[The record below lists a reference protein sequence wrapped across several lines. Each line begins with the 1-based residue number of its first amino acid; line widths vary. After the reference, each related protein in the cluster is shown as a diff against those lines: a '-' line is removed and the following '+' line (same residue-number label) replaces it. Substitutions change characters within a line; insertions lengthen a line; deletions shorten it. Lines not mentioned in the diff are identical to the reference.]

1 MPIDNTKYLKAIE
14 QALESQE
21 FASDEEMNAYI
32 QKNFVGRN
40 IADIGDEFDNS
51 EFANTPRGK
60 AEAKLERID
69 PSDSDA
75 NNRRHALA
83 ATKIDPSCTDAWY
96 ALGQTYETPAKAKQ
110 AYQKAI
116 NLGKKEFPSLIEDSL
131 TLAEKGNPDE
141 KSSLWG
147 YHETRSFLMAY
158 ERLAEL
164 YASQDKLDQAIATYE
179 EILRLN
185 GNDNQGI
192 RYTLL
197 PMYLMHEPNAKIK
210 KLLASYPDD
219 SDPQWLF
226 AHALYEFQQTY
237 THKAADGSWELKE
250 PENPE
255 NITGHVLLP
264 QLPKDFAKA
273 NDLLKQAMESNALVP
288 LFLCDIRCAYFS
300 TGDSHMAGG
309 ADEAFITAQSIG
321 VLWALDP
328 ISNLWLQESCFGPLH
343 RDILLKDLNE
353 HYHHVAELDEV
364 IDQVDIATI
373 KNPELAKPT
382 EHTSQIRK
390 TILSS
395 NAPEDDNTV
404 AFE

>member
-1 MPIDNTKYLKAIE
+1 MSDDN
-14 QALESQE
+14 
-21 FASDEEMNAYI
+21 
-32 QKNFVGRN
+32 QKNLVGRS
-40 IADIGDEFDNS
+40 IDDLGDEFDNS
-51 EFANTPRGK
+51 KFANTPRGK
-60 AEAKLERID
+60 AIEKLESID

-83 ATKIDPSCTDAWY
+83 ATKIDPSCSDAWY
-96 ALGQTYETPAKAKQ
+96 ALGQTCEDPAKAED

-116 NLGKKEFPSLIEDSL
+116 NLGKKEFSSEIEDCLNLS
-131 TLAEKGNPDE
+131 EGGDPDE
-141 KSSLWG
+141 KSWLWAH
-147 YHETRSFLMAY
+147 HEARSFLMAY

-164 YASQDKLDQAIATYE
+164 YASQDKLDLAIATYE

-197 PMYLMHEPNAKIK
+197 PMYLMHEPDAKIK
-210 KLLASYPDD
+210 KLLASYSDD
-219 SDPQWLF
+219 SSPQWLF
-226 AHALYEFQQTY
+226 AHALYEFQKTY

-255 NITGHVLLP
+255 NITDLVLLP
-264 QLPKDFAKA
+264 QLPKDFSKA
-273 NDLLKQAMESNALVP
+273 NDLLKQAMESNGLVP

-309 ADEAFITAQSIG
+309 ADEAFLTAQSIG

-343 RDILLKDLNE
+343 RGILLKDLNE

-382 EHTSQIRK
+382 ELTSQIRK
-390 TILSS
+390 TFLSS
-395 NAPEDDNTV
+395 NAPEDDSIV

>member
-1 MPIDNTKYLKAIE
+1 MPSNKKNHLKAIG

-21 FASDEEMNAYI
+21 FASTEEMNAFI
-32 QKNFVGRN
+32 QKNIVGRSTDDLE
-40 IADIGDEFDNS
+40 AEFHDP
-51 EFANTPRGK
+51 EFANSPRGK
-60 AEAKLERID
+60 AIEKLDSID

-75 NNRRHALA
+75 NNRGHALA

-96 ALGQTYETPAKAKQ
+96 ALGQTYENPAKAK
-110 AYQKAI
+110 ATYQKAI
-116 NLGKKEFPSLIEDSL
+116 HLGKKEFSSLIEDGL
-131 TLAEKGNPDE
+131 TLSEKGNPDE
-141 KSSLWG
+141 KSGLWG
-147 YHETRSFLMAY
+147 HHEARSFLMAY

-197 PMYLMHEPNAKIK
+197 PMYLMHEPDAKIK

-219 SDPQWLF
+219 SSPQWLF
-226 AHALYEFQQTY
+226 AHALYEFQKIY
-237 THKAADGSWELKE
+237 SHKAADGSWDLKE
-250 PENPE
+250 PEDPK
-255 NITGHVLLP
+255 NITDLVLLP
-264 QLPKDFAKA
+264 QLPEDFSKA
-273 NDLLKQAMESNALVP
+273 NDLLKQAMKSNGLVP

-309 ADEAFITAQSIG
+309 ADEAFLTAQSIG

-343 RDILLKDLNE
+343 RDILLKNLNE
-353 HYHHVAELDEV
+353 HYHHVAELDEL

-382 EHTSQIRK
+382 GLTSQIRK
-390 TILSS
+390 TFLS
-395 NAPEDDNTV
+395 NYAPEDDHIV